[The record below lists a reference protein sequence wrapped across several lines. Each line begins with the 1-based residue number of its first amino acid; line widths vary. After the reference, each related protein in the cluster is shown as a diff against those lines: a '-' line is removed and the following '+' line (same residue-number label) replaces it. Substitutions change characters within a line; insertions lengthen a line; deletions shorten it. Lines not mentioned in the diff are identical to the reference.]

1 VDKLFPSFLAIDSKS
16 RHIVILNQR
25 KSSCKKYRT
34 DLNFNRLLTV
44 LFFQMASFIKGLIDK
59 VEGGGSGKQYQN
71 EQHSSPQGF
80 NPQQQHGGPWTQQG
94 KTDFGACQQEQHYDE
109 VYFLGQPPHN
119 PYQEGYGQQGYN
131 HQAGPPPPFA
141 HSQPPSYG
149 NQGQYGMTHR
159 QEGEEHRRGG
169 SPRQFEGREQEYEHN
184 RGRQQ
189 EHNRERNRSP
199 DEYKYQ
205 QRPEG
210 HGRDREQ
217 NREHERRRSRSRD

>member
-25 KSSCKKYRT
+25 KSSCKKYT
-34 DLNFNRLLTV
+34 IDLNFNRLLTV

-71 EQHSSPQGF
+71 EQHSSSQGF
-80 NPQQQHGGPWTQQG
+80 NPQQQHGGPGTQQG

-109 VYFLGQPPHN
+109 VYFLGHPPASYQ
-119 PYQEGYGQQGYN
+119 YQEGHGQQGYGQQGYN
-131 HQAGPPPPFA
+131 HQGGP
-141 HSQPPSYG
+141 PPSYG
-149 NQGQYGMTHR
+149 NQGQHGMMNR

-169 SPRQFEGREQEYEHN
+169 SPRQFEGREQDYQHN

-189 EHNRERNRSP
+189 EHERERNRSP